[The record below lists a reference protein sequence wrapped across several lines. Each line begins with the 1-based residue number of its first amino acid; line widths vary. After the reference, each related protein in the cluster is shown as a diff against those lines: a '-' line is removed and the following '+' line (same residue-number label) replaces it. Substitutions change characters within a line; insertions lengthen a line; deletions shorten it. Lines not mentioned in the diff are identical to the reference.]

1 MNENKKKEIET
12 ILKTITE
19 EEYSIKRINYY
30 LYKDDSILLIEA
42 NRENSEY
49 SFAIFHNTK
58 KNNDY
63 CKAKVY
69 HSFSLLSFRYP
80 NTKRCVIV
88 LDKTKRKEKR
98 TIIKN
103 SRTNEVLIIF
113 HMW

>member
-12 ILKTITE
+12 LLKIITE

-30 LYKDDSILLIEA
+30 LYKEDSILLIEA

-49 SFAIFHNTK
+49 SFALFYNTK
-58 KNNDY
+58 ENNDY
-63 CKAKVY
+63 YKAKVY

-80 NTKRCVIV
+80 NTKHYVIV
-88 LDKTKRKEKR
+88 LDEAKRKYKR

-103 SRTNEVLIIF
+103 SSTNEVLIIF
-113 HMW
+113 HMG

>member
-1 MNENKKKEIET
+1 MSEKKEIET
-12 ILKTITE
+12 LLKTITRI
-19 EEYSIKRINYY
+19 EYSVKSINHY
-30 LYKDDSILLIEA
+30 LYKDDSIFLIEA

-88 LDKTKRKEKR
+88 LDEAKRKYKR

-113 HMW
+113 HMG

>member
-12 ILKTITE
+12 LLKIITE

-30 LYKDDSILLIEA
+30 LYKEDSILLIEA

-49 SFAIFHNTK
+49 SFALFYNNK

-63 CKAKVY
+63 YKAKVY

-80 NTKRCVIV
+80 NTKRYVIV
-88 LDKTKRKEKR
+88 LDEAKRKYKR

-103 SRTNEVLIIF
+103 SSTNEVLMFF
-113 HMW
+113 HMG